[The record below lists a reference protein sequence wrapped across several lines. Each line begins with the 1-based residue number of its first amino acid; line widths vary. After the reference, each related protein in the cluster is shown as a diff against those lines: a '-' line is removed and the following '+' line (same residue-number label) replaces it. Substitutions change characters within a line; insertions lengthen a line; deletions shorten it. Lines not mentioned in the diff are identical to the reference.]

1 MVGGEG
7 FEPSKSKTADLQSLS
22 CELPRVVYC
31 YVMSEANQGNIRA
44 TDDGE
49 GNTADQGI
57 PGAHQKSAQK
67 MHRWKLGSDGELGNQ
82 PRQHGAAKTAAA
94 YWLGKVKKPAG
105 SGLYGVQI
113 AHRGT
118 RHRFPLE
125 TANQAAAAE
134 KARKIYLYIVANG
147 FEAALEEFNPK
158 VAAKPAAPATTT
170 TCTIGEL
177 ITAATR
183 LSSARRESLDTY
195 AKALRRI
202 ATGVLAVK
210 GGKSGPKQGTDAWR
224 EMIDATPLD
233 RLTPASVLTW
243 KNAFLKSAANPQE
256 RNSAAVTVNS
266 LLRNSKALLSK
277 RIRPFLD
284 RRLIEAQQADGG
296 KTLNDL
302 PESDRGILLP
312 GRLWFESVPMEK
324 EPSMRYHST
333 IDAGTILKAA
343 MDELVVKE
351 PEAFKALLLTLI
363 CGLRRSEAD
372 SMTWAQIN
380 FDAGTLEVRDTDHRA
395 LKSADSAGE
404 IALDPE
410 VVALLRGF
418 HATKQ
423 GDFVMETP
431 KLART
436 SFKEHKSRTYRCD
449 ATHTWLIE
457 WLRKNGVT
465 GKRPLHTMRKEIGSI
480 IATREGI
487 FAASRFLRH
496 SDIRITSRLYADS
509 KTLVSSGLGSML
521 ATSNDQVVVEGD
533 FKPKDTTTKTTTST
547 APRKAKKKAGV

>member
-22 CELPRVVYC
+22 CALPRAMYC
-31 YVMSEANQGNIRA
+31 YVMSEANQGNIRV
-44 TDDGE
+44 TDDCE

-67 MHRWKLGSDGELGNQ
+67 MHRWKLGGDGELGNQ
-82 PRQHGAAKTAAA
+82 PRQHGAAKTSAAH
-94 YWLGKVKKPAG
+94 WLGKVKKPAG

-158 VAAKPAAPATTT
+158 VAAKPAASATTT

-224 EMIDATPLD
+224 QMIDATPLD
-233 RLTPASVLTW
+233 RLTPASVLAW
-243 KNAFLKSAANPQE
+243 KNAFLKSAANPQD
-256 RNSAAVTVNS
+256 RNSSAVTVNS

-284 RRLIEAQQADGG
+284 KEVV
-296 KTLNDL
+296 L
-302 PESDRGILLP
+302 PAP
-312 GRLWFESVPMEK
+312 LWFESVPMEK
-324 EPSMRYHST
+324 EPSMRYHSS

-395 LKSADSAGE
+395 LKSADSAGK

-449 ATHTWLIE
+449 ATHTRLIE